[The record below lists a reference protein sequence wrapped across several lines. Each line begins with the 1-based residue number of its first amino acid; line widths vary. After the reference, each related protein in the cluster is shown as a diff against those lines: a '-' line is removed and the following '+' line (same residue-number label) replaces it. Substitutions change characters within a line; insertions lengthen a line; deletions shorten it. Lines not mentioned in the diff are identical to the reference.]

1 MHDGFLDEHLCHHL
15 LIHGLVHGMNELLK
29 CTHDSCSRIGKQR
42 GRILK
47 TIECVARGL
56 HLLLLLLLILLVT
69 PSPHYHLLEHPE
81 RPIQSLVQQ
90 QHGRHVLAAVAVI
103 GSRPHGDQ
111 IVPREHVL
119 EALLDHLV
127 TSADQL
133 QTVRRRKL
141 VHWSLAED
149 VPRPAR
155 TVAETVRYLGI
166 GPQQVAEGAARG
178 DLHHAVQCSDL
189 RVREMIGTHLVD
201 CGDGGREAAVN
212 AQNPIVDQLR

>member
-15 LIHGLVHGMNELLK
+15 LIHGLVHGLNELLK
-29 CTHDSCSRIGKQR
+29 RTHDSCSRIGKQR

-56 HLLLLLLLILLVT
+56 HLLLLLLLILPVT

-90 QHGRHVLAAVAVI
+90 QHRRHVLAAVTVI

-111 IVPREHVL
+111 VVLREHVL

-127 TSADQL
+127 ASADQL
-133 QTVRRRKL
+133 QTVRLRKL

-166 GPQQVAEGAARG
+166 GPQQVAEGAAGG